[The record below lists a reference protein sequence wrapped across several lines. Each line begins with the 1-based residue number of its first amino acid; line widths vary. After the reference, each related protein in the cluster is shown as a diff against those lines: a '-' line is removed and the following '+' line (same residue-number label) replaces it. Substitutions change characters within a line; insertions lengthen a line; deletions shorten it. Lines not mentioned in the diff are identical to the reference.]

1 MARNGTGMTATL
13 APVLLLLCGVAAG
26 PHGLAI
32 LTQPVLS
39 FLDPAAPV
47 ALAVFGVLAA
57 MRMQTTGDEARRNAT
72 SAALQAAIAGTIVA
86 GGFLLLPPTATA
98 GEPFPGW
105 QVAAVTLGIA
115 AATSFDA
122 EDCILPVI
130 AGGLVLAFARE
141 TSATAALMTT
151 LEAGVIAA
159 LIAGSGW
166 LLLSRTTAVD
176 EHRVSTVGSALL
188 LGGAADYLSMSAL
201 LFGLTAGG
209 CWSLANSAVREH
221 IQRDIA
227 YVAHSM
233 LALVLVMAGAHAV
246 FSVPVFAIAVGY
258 TLLRACGKLT
268 GSWIARR
275 TYPADPGPTTHS
287 LIAPGAFG
295 VAFALNI
302 VRAMGADFAP
312 VLTVVVIGT
321 VASSFIAAFS
331 RPEVGP

>member
-1 MARNGTGMTATL
+1 MTGRVTATL
-13 APVLLLLCGVAAG
+13 APVLLLLCGAAAG

-47 ALAVFGVLAA
+47 ALAVLGILAA
-57 MRMQTTGDEARRNAT
+57 MRIQTTDDEARRNAT
-72 SAALQAAIAGTIVA
+72 SSALQAAIAGTIVA
-86 GGFLLLPPTATA
+86 GAFLLIPPNAAT

-105 QVAAVTLGIA
+105 QVAAITLGIA

-130 AGGLVLAFARE
+130 AGGLLLAFARE
-141 TSATAALMTT
+141 TSGGAALLTT
-151 LEAGVIAA
+151 LEAAVIAA

-166 LLLSRTTAVD
+166 LLLSRTSAVD

-209 CWSLANSAVREH
+209 CWRLANSAVREH
-221 IQRDIA
+221 IQRDVT
-227 YVAHSM
+227 YVAHSL
-233 LALVLVMAGAHAV
+233 LALVLVMAGAHAS
-246 FSVPVFAIAVGY
+246 FSIPVFAIAVGY
-258 TLLRACGKLT
+258 TVLRACGKLS
-268 GSWIARR
+268 GSWIAGRVF
-275 TYPADPGPTTHS
+275 PAERGATTQL

-302 VRAMGADFAP
+302 VRVLGADFAP
-312 VLTVVVIGT
+312 VLTVVIIGT

-331 RPEVGP
+331 RPEVEA

>member
-1 MARNGTGMTATL
+1 MPRNGTGMTATL
-13 APVLLLLCGVAAG
+13 APVLLLLCGAAAG
-26 PHGLAI
+26 PNGLAI

-47 ALAVFGVLAA
+47 ALAVLGILGA
-57 MRMQTTGDEARRNAT
+57 MRIQATGDEARRTAT
-72 SAALQAAIAGTIVA
+72 FSALQAAIAGTVVA
-86 GGFLLLPPTATA
+86 GAFLLVPPNAAT

-105 QVAAVTLGIA
+105 RVAAITLGIA

-130 AGGLVLAFARE
+130 AGGLLLAFARE
-141 TSATAALMTT
+141 TSGGAALLTT
-151 LEAGVIAA
+151 LEAGLIAA

-166 LLLSRTTAVD
+166 LLLSRTSAVD

-209 CWSLANSAVREH
+209 CWRLANSAVREH
-221 IQRDIA
+221 IQRDVT
-227 YVAHSM
+227 YVAHSL
-233 LALVLVMAGAHAV
+233 LALVLVMAGAHAK
-246 FSVPVFAIAVGY
+246 FSLPVFAIAIGY
-258 TLLRACGKLT
+258 TVLRACGKLT
-268 GSWIARR
+268 GSWIVGRVF
-275 TYPADPGPTTHS
+275 PADRVPTTQL

-295 VAFALNI
+295 VAFALNV
-302 VRAMGADFAP
+302 VRVLGADFTP

-321 VASSFIAAFS
+321 VASSFVAAFS
-331 RPEVGP
+331 RPEVEA

>member
-1 MARNGTGMTATL
+1 MTATL
-13 APVLLLLCGVAAG
+13 APGLLLLCGAAAG

-47 ALAVFGVLAA
+47 ALAVFGILAA
-57 MRMQTTGDEARRNAT
+57 MRIQTTGDEARRSIA
-72 SAALQAAIAGTIVA
+72 SAALQAAITGTIVA
-86 GGFLLLPPTATA
+86 GAFLLLPPNVST

-105 QVAAVTLGIA
+105 TVAAITLGIA

-122 EDCILPVI
+122 EDCILPII
-130 AGGLVLAFARE
+130 AGGLLLASARE
-141 TSATAALMTT
+141 TSGIGALLTT

-176 EHRVSTVGSALL
+176 EHRVSTAGSALL

-209 CWSLANSAVREH
+209 CWRLASSAVREH
-221 IQRDIA
+221 IQRDVA
-227 YVAHSM
+227 YVAHSL
-233 LALVLVMAGAHAV
+233 LALVLVMAGAHAM
-246 FSVPVFAIAVGY
+246 FSIPLFAIAVGY
-258 TLLRACGKLT
+258 TVLRASGKLT
-268 GSWIARR
+268 GSWIADRVS
-275 TYPADPGPTTHS
+275 PAGPRPTTQ
-287 LIAPGAFG
+287 LLMAPGIFG
-295 VAFALNI
+295 VAFALNV
-302 VRAMGADFAP
+302 VRAMGTNFEA

-321 VASSFIAAFS
+321 VLSSFIAALS
-331 RPEVGP
+331 RPEVEA

>member
-1 MARNGTGMTATL
+1 MTATL
-13 APVLLLLCGVAAG
+13 APVLLLLCGAAAG

-47 ALAVFGVLAA
+47 ALAVFGILAA
-57 MRMQTTGDEARRNAT
+57 MRIQATGDDARPNAT

-86 GGFLLLPPTATA
+86 GAFLLVPLNSLTGGPLA
-98 GEPFPGW
+98 GW

-130 AGGLVLAFARE
+130 AGGLLLAFARE
-141 TSATAALMTT
+141 TSSIAALLIT
-151 LEAGVIAA
+151 LEAGAIAA

-166 LLLSRTTAVD
+166 LLLSRTSAVD
-176 EHRVSTVGSALL
+176 EHRVSTMGSALL

-209 CWSLANSAVREH
+209 CWRLANSAVREH
-221 IQRDIA
+221 IRRDVA
-227 YVAHSM
+227 YVAHSL
-233 LALVLVMAGAHAV
+233 LALVLVMAGAHAN
-246 FSVPVFAIAVGY
+246 FSIPVFAIAVGY
-258 TLLRACGKLT
+258 TMLRACGKLT
-268 GSWIARR
+268 GSWVANRMFPVGPR
-275 TYPADPGPTTHS
+275 TTTQL
-287 LIAPGAFG
+287 LITPGAFG
-295 VAFALNI
+295 VAFALNV
-302 VRAMGADFAP
+302 VRVMGTGFEP
-312 VLTVVVIGT
+312 VLTVVVMGT

-331 RPEVGP
+331 RPEVDA